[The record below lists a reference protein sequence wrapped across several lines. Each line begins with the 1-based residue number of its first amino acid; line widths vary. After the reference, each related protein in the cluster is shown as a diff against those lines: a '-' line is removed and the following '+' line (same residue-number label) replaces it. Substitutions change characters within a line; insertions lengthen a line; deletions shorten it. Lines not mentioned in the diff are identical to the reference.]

1 MNEVLRNPENY
12 RIGPNYRASNIVFPV
27 MYKGERCIIKRPR
40 ISGDLTYLYY
50 YLRDDN
56 GNRILSS
63 SKEGMNEEARKLKI
77 LNGKYAPKLIDYD
90 PNTAVECREY
100 IDGEDF
106 RKLKRYNDKKSA
118 IELAALGIREIHSR
132 DIILGDATIK
142 NVILTKDKN
151 KALWIDFDG
160 VFDEENINE
169 AKARDIIKFINTTY
183 QLTIDETL
191 KQHAVDSISELYKN
205 KKVMDFV
212 RLFI

>member
-1 MNEVLRNPENY
+1 M
-12 RIGPNYRASNIVFPV
+12 
-27 MYKGERCIIKRPR
+27 
-40 ISGDLTYLYY
+40 
-50 YLRDDN
+50 
-56 GNRILSS
+56 
-63 SKEGMNEEARKLKI
+63 RK
-77 LNGKYAPKLIDYD
+77 
-90 PNTAVECREY
+90 
-100 IDGEDF
+100 
-106 RKLKRYNDKKSA
+106 
-118 IELAALGIREIHSR
+118 
-132 DIILGDATIK
+132 
-142 NVILTKDKN
+142 TKDKN